1 MGNKKDLSW
10 VVVFLLV
17 LPVLLGLAAIL
28 AYFPTRQPATSM
40 GSTAVTG
47 EPSEPWPDFTA
58 TADMVQTLLPVIT
71 ADRPTGIFDAG
82 AELWHEGY
90 RIQNAWAGSIN
101 GIWAYVLAGAHAADK
116 QWGVVQVAR
125 EYPNA
130 GYARSY
136 DTPVRAG
143 SVRIISEVN
152 YRLTLESSD
161 GTTFYFDIPSETFVA
176 DPAQVVPTFVPP
188 LTHTP
193 APTETKSPAYDSSY
207 PGLVFTPSADPP

>member
-1 MGNKKDLSW
+1 MAKKKLSW
-10 VVVFLLV
+10 IVVFLLA
-17 LPVLLGLAAIL
+17 LPVLLGLVAIL
-28 AYFPTRQPATSM
+28 AYFPSRQPAASVEL
-40 GSTAVTG
+40 ADVTG

-58 TADMVQTLLPVIT
+58 TADKLRTLFPVIT
-71 ADRPTGIFDAG
+71 ADRQTGIFDAG

-101 GIWAYVLAGAHAADK
+101 GVWAYILAGAYASNE
-116 QWGVVQVAR
+116 QRGVVQVAR

-130 GYARSY
+130 GYARFY

-161 GTTFYFDIPSETFVA
+161 GTTFYFDIPSETYVT
-176 DPAQVVPTFVPP
+176 DLAQGVPTLVPP

-193 APTETKSPAYDSSY
+193 APTETKSPVYDGSY
-207 PGLVFTPSADPP
+207 PGLDFTPSADPP

>member
-1 MGNKKDLSW
+1 MGNKKNLSR
-10 VVVFLLV
+10 VVVLLLI
-17 LPVLLGLAAIL
+17 LPVLLGLAAIM
-28 AYFPTRQPATSM
+28 AYFPTRQPAASM
-40 GSTAVTG
+40 GTAAG
-47 EPSEPWPDFTA
+47 ISEPSKPWPDFIA
-58 TADMVQTLLPVIT
+58 TGDRLQTLIPVIT

-101 GIWAYVLAGAHAADK
+101 GIWAYILAGAHAADK

-130 GYARSY
+130 GYARFY
-136 DTPVRAG
+136 DTPIRAG

-161 GTTFYFDIPSETFVA
+161 GTTFYFDIPSETYVT
-176 DPAQVVPTFVPP
+176 DLAQVVPSLVPP

-193 APTETKSPAYDSSY
+193 APTETKSPVYDGSY
-207 PGLVFTPSADPP
+207 PGLDFTPSADPP